1 MGNFILSSG
10 LRDATKQRWS
20 NPGDRDSKLLL
31 SEFERVPNE
40 ELALLKGRDINAME
54 RFLTMIRSATEA
66 AQSHPVR
73 QDD

>member
-54 RFLTMIRSATEA
+54 RFLTIIRNATVA
-66 AQSHPVR
+66 AEDRRASG
-73 QDD
+73 